1 MKAGMRKP
9 DEDRKDVQTSVRM
22 TRGQHD
28 RISACARKS
37 GMSVSNF
44 VVNVAASYA
53 DMKPED
59 DGADL
64 VAQPADFQSA
74 LRHDMTELREA
85 VRLNGSLLRKVLDF
99 SSPQGEGR
107 AGNPGSGGGAA

>member
-64 VAQPADFQSA
+64 AA